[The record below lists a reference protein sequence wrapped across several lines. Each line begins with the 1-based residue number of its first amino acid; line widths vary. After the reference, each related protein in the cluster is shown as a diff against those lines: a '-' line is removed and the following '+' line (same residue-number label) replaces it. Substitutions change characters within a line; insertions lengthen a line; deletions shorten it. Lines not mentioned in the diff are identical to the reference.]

1 MVPFSRFIV
10 VCFVMFF
17 CLHAQAK
24 RVALVIGNDN
34 YITVS
39 KLQKAG
45 NDAYAMARELRSA
58 GFAVQLHQNL
68 NYLGT
73 VKAIEAFAN
82 GISGGDEVVFFY
94 AGHGV
99 QIKNGSYLLPT
110 DIEVSSESEVEKT
123 AYDLLTLT
131 EKLADAKPAFSLV
144 IIDACRDNPLKSKG
158 RSIGNARGLSAIEAP
173 KGQMIVYS
181 ASRGQQALDRLL
193 EKDPNPNSV
202 FTRELLAR
210 MKNPGVKIEDLMR
223 DVQSSVE
230 ELAKS
235 VKHEQRPAIY
245 NETRGNFYFY
255 NFGQNQQAS
264 PPENSAAFMLE
275 KKEDKFWEDAK
286 LLGNKEALEA
296 YLKQYPRGRYAALAN
311 AYLIRL
317 QSSASSLTS
326 QPISNPLSSGMAIPS
341 SQNPS
346 SPNSG
351 GDADCDRLSET
362 STISSNMAKDNNRNP
377 ANVVVT
383 SSHARTKN
391 HNVQTPINCNRD
403 K

>member
-1 MVPFSRFIV
+1 MRFSKLILT
-10 VCFVMFF
+10 CFAMLF
-17 CLHAQAK
+17 CLHVQAK

-34 YITVS
+34 YISVS

-45 NDAYAMARELRSA
+45 NDATAMARELKNA

-68 NYLGT
+68 NYRAT
-73 VKAIEAFAN
+73 VRAVESFTY
-82 GISGGDEVVFFY
+82 GIQGGDEVVVFY

-110 DIEVSSESEVEKT
+110 DIEVNSESEVEKT

-131 EKLADAKPAFSLV
+131 EKLAEAKPAFSLV
-144 IIDACRDNPLKSKG
+144 IVDACRDNPLKSKG

-202 FTRELLAR
+202 FTRELISR
-210 MKNPGVKIEDLMR
+210 MKTPGVKIEDLMR
-223 DVQSSVE
+223 DVQNSVE

-255 NFGQNQQAS
+255 NDGVNLQAS
-264 PPENSAAFMLE
+264 PAYTAPVTAMPSPAPE
-275 KKEDKFWEDAK
+275 
-286 LLGNKEALEA
+286 
-296 YLKQYPRGRYAALAN
+296 P
-311 AYLIRL
+311 
-317 QSSASSLTS
+317 T
-326 QPISNPLSSGMAIPS
+326 PLSPDAVSAIKQQPVP
-341 SQNPS
+341 QAAVLA
-346 SPNSG
+346 
-351 GDADCDRLSET
+351 ADCPPHNDAI
-362 STISSNMAKDNNRNP
+362 TISSKIAKDS
-377 ANVVVT
+377 NVNSSNTIVT
-383 SSHARTKN
+383 SSHARAKN
-391 HNVQTPINCNRD
+391 PNPQTPIHCNRNP
-403 K
+403 

>member
-1 MVPFSRFIV
+1 ML
-10 VCFVMFF
+10 F
-17 CLHAQAK
+17 CLHVQAK

-34 YITVS
+34 YIAVS

-45 NDAYAMARELRSA
+45 NDANAMARELKNA

-68 NYLGT
+68 NYRAT
-73 VKAIEAFAN
+73 VRAVESFAQ
-82 GISGGDEVVFFY
+82 GIQGGDEVVVFY

-110 DIEVSSESEVEKT
+110 DIEVKSESEVEKT

-131 EKLADAKPAFSLV
+131 EKLAEAKPAFSLV

-210 MKNPGVKIEDLMR
+210 MKNPGMKIEDLMR
-223 DVQSSVE
+223 DVQNSVE

-245 NETRGNFYFY
+245 NESRGNFYFY
-255 NFGQNQQAS
+255 NFGANTQANPAYIL
-264 PPENSAAFMLE
+264 PPIATPSAT
-275 KKEDKFWEDAK
+275 
-286 LLGNKEALEA
+286 
-296 YLKQYPRGRYAALAN
+296 P
-311 AYLIRL
+311 
-317 QSSASSLTS
+317 T
-326 QPISNPLSSGMAIPS
+326 PTPLSPNMASTLAQQPVA
-341 SQNPS
+341 QGAAPA
-346 SPNSG
+346 
-351 GDADCDRLSET
+351 ADCAPTNDPI
-362 STISSNMAKDNNRNP
+362 TISSKKAKDSNANSP
-377 ANVVVT
+377 NVVVT
-383 SSHARTKN
+383 SSHARAKN
-391 HNVQTPINCNRD
+391 PNLQTSTHCNRNQ
-403 K
+403 

>member
-1 MVPFSRFIV
+1 ML
-10 VCFVMFF
+10 F
-17 CLHAQAK
+17 CLHVQAK

-34 YITVS
+34 YIAVS

-45 NDAYAMARELRSA
+45 NDANAMARELKNA

-68 NYLGT
+68 NYRAT
-73 VKAIEAFAN
+73 VRAVESFTQ
-82 GISGGDEVVFFY
+82 GIQGGDEVVVFY

-110 DIEVSSESEVEKT
+110 DIEVKSESEVEKT

-131 EKLADAKPAFSLV
+131 EKLAEAKPAFSLV

-210 MKNPGVKIEDLMR
+210 MKNPGMKIEDLMR
-223 DVQSSVE
+223 DVQNSVE

-245 NETRGNFYFY
+245 NESRGNFYFY
-255 NFGQNQQAS
+255 NFGANTQANPAYIL
-264 PPENSAAFMLE
+264 PPIAT
-275 KKEDKFWEDAK
+275 
-286 LLGNKEALEA
+286 
-296 YLKQYPRGRYAALAN
+296 P
-311 AYLIRL
+311 
-317 QSSASSLTS
+317 TS
-326 QPISNPLSSGMAIPS
+326 TPLSPNMASTLAQQPVA
-341 SQNPS
+341 QGAAPA
-346 SPNSG
+346 
-351 GDADCDRLSET
+351 ADCAPTNDPI
-362 STISSNMAKDNNRNP
+362 TISSNKAKDSNANSP
-377 ANVVVT
+377 NVVVT

-391 HNVQTPINCNRD
+391 TNLQIPIHCNRNQ
-403 K
+403 

>member
-1 MVPFSRFIV
+1 ML
-10 VCFVMFF
+10 F
-17 CLHAQAK
+17 CLHVQAK

-34 YITVS
+34 YIAVS

-45 NDAYAMARELRSA
+45 NDANAMARELKNA

-68 NYLGT
+68 NYRAT
-73 VKAIEAFAN
+73 VRAVESFAQ
-82 GISGGDEVVFFY
+82 GIQGGDEVVVFY

-110 DIEVSSESEVEKT
+110 DIEVKSESEVEKT
-123 AYDLLTLT
+123 AYDLFTLT
-131 EKLADAKPAFSLV
+131 EKLAEAKPAFSLV

-210 MKNPGVKIEDLMR
+210 MKNPGMKIEDLMR
-223 DVQSSVE
+223 DVQNSVE

-245 NETRGNFYFY
+245 NESRGNFYFY
-255 NFGQNQQAS
+255 NFGANTQANPAYIL
-264 PPENSAAFMLE
+264 PPIATPSAT
-275 KKEDKFWEDAK
+275 
-286 LLGNKEALEA
+286 
-296 YLKQYPRGRYAALAN
+296 P
-311 AYLIRL
+311 
-317 QSSASSLTS
+317 T
-326 QPISNPLSSGMAIPS
+326 PTPLSPNMASTLAQQPVA
-341 SQNPS
+341 QGAAPA
-346 SPNSG
+346 
-351 GDADCDRLSET
+351 ADCAPTNDPI
-362 STISSNMAKDNNRNP
+362 TISSKKAKDSNANSP
-377 ANVVVT
+377 NVVVT
-383 SSHARTKN
+383 SSHARAKN
-391 HNVQTPINCNRD
+391 PNLQTSTHCNRNQ
-403 K
+403 

>member
-296 YLKQYPRGRYAALAN
+296 YLKQYPRGRYAALAK
-311 AYLIRL
+311 AYLTRL

>member
-1 MVPFSRFIV
+1 ML
-10 VCFVMFF
+10 F
-17 CLHAQAK
+17 CLHVQAK

-34 YITVS
+34 YMAVS

-45 NDAYAMARELRSA
+45 NDANAMARELKNA

-68 NYLGT
+68 NYRAT
-73 VKAIEAFAN
+73 VRAVESFTQ
-82 GISGGDEVVFFY
+82 GIQGGDEVVVFY

-110 DIEVSSESEVEKT
+110 DIEVKSESEVEKT

-131 EKLADAKPAFSLV
+131 EKLAEAKPAFSLV

-210 MKNPGVKIEDLMR
+210 MKNPGMKIEDLMR
-223 DVQSSVE
+223 DVQNSVE

-245 NETRGNFYFY
+245 NESRGNFYFY
-255 NFGQNQQAS
+255 NHGINIQAS
-264 PPENSAAFMLE
+264 PAFNLPPSAMPTPMPA
-275 KKEDKFWEDAK
+275 
-286 LLGNKEALEA
+286 
-296 YLKQYPRGRYAALAN
+296 
-311 AYLIRL
+311 
-317 QSSASSLTS
+317 
-326 QPISNPLSSGMAIPS
+326 PIS
-341 SQNPS
+341 
-346 SPNSG
+346 PNV
-351 GDADCDRLSET
+351 GDTRTQQPVAQGAAAAADCAPPNDAI
-362 STISSNMAKDNNRNP
+362 TISSKKAKDSDANSP
-377 ANVVVT
+377 NVVVT
-383 SSHARTKN
+383 SSHTRAKN
-391 HNVQTPINCNRD
+391 PSLQAPINCNRSP
-403 K
+403 

>member
-34 YITVS
+34 YMTVS

>member
-1 MVPFSRFIV
+1 ML
-10 VCFVMFF
+10 F
-17 CLHAQAK
+17 CLHVQAK

-34 YITVS
+34 YIAVS

-45 NDAYAMARELRSA
+45 NDANAMARELKNA

-68 NYLGT
+68 NYRAT
-73 VKAIEAFAN
+73 VRAVESFTQ
-82 GISGGDEVVFFY
+82 GIQGGDEVVVFY

-110 DIEVSSESEVEKT
+110 DIEVKSESEVEKT

-131 EKLADAKPAFSLV
+131 EKLAEAKPAFSLV

-181 ASRGQQALDRLL
+181 ASRGQQALDRLV

-223 DVQSSVE
+223 DVQNSVE

-235 VKHEQRPAIY
+235 VRHQQRPAIY
-245 NETRGNFYFY
+245 NESRGDFYFY
-255 NFGQNQQAS
+255 NFGANMQANPAYT
-264 PPENSAAFMLE
+264 PPPSAT
-275 KKEDKFWEDAK
+275 
-286 LLGNKEALEA
+286 
-296 YLKQYPRGRYAALAN
+296 P
-311 AYLIRL
+311 
-317 QSSASSLTS
+317 T
-326 QPISNPLSSGMAIPS
+326 PTPTPLSPNMASTLTQQPVA
-341 SQNPS
+341 QGAAPA
-346 SPNSG
+346 
-351 GDADCDRLSET
+351 ADCAPTNDPI
-362 STISSNMAKDNNRNP
+362 TISSKKAKDSNANSP
-377 ANVVVT
+377 NVVVT
-383 SSHARTKN
+383 SSHARAKN
-391 HNVQTPINCNRD
+391 PNLQTTTHCNRNQ
-403 K
+403 

>member
-1 MVPFSRFIV
+1 ML
-10 VCFVMFF
+10 F
-17 CLHAQAK
+17 CLHVQAK

-34 YITVS
+34 YIAVS

-45 NDAYAMARELRSA
+45 NDANAMARELKNA

-68 NYLGT
+68 NYRAT
-73 VKAIEAFAN
+73 VRAVESFTQ
-82 GISGGDEVVFFY
+82 GIQGGDEVVVFY

-110 DIEVSSESEVEKT
+110 DIEVNSESEVEKT

-131 EKLADAKPAFSLV
+131 EKLAEAKPAFSLV

-210 MKNPGVKIEDLMR
+210 MKNPGMKIEDLMR
-223 DVQSSVE
+223 DVQNSVE

-245 NETRGNFYFY
+245 NESRGNFYFY
-255 NFGQNQQAS
+255 NFGANMQATPAYIL
-264 PPENSAAFMLE
+264 PPSTT
-275 KKEDKFWEDAK
+275 
-286 LLGNKEALEA
+286 
-296 YLKQYPRGRYAALAN
+296 P
-311 AYLIRL
+311 
-317 QSSASSLTS
+317 T
-326 QPISNPLSSGMAIPS
+326 PLSPNMANTLTQQPVA
-341 SQNPS
+341 QGAAPA
-346 SPNSG
+346 
-351 GDADCDRLSET
+351 ADCAPTNDPI
-362 STISSNMAKDNNRNP
+362 TISSKKAKDSNANSP
-377 ANVVVT
+377 NVVVT
-383 SSHARTKN
+383 SSHARAKN
-391 HNVQTPINCNRD
+391 PNLQTTTHCNRNQ
-403 K
+403 

>member
-1 MVPFSRFIV
+1 MHFSKVILT
-10 VCFVMFF
+10 CFAMLF
-17 CLHAQAK
+17 CLHVQAK

-34 YITVS
+34 YIAVS

-45 NDAYAMARELRSA
+45 NDANAMARELKNA

-68 NYLGT
+68 NYRAT
-73 VKAIEAFAN
+73 VRAVESFTQ
-82 GISGGDEVVFFY
+82 GIQGGDEVVVFY

-110 DIEVSSESEVEKT
+110 DIEVNSESEVEKT

-131 EKLADAKPAFSLV
+131 EKLAEAKPAFSLV

-210 MKNPGVKIEDLMR
+210 MKNPGMKIEDLMR
-223 DVQSSVE
+223 DVQNSVE

-245 NETRGNFYFY
+245 NESRGNFYFY
-255 NFGQNQQAS
+255 NFGANMQATPAYIL
-264 PPENSAAFMLE
+264 PPSTT
-275 KKEDKFWEDAK
+275 
-286 LLGNKEALEA
+286 
-296 YLKQYPRGRYAALAN
+296 P
-311 AYLIRL
+311 
-317 QSSASSLTS
+317 T
-326 QPISNPLSSGMAIPS
+326 PLSPNMANTLTQQPVA
-341 SQNPS
+341 QGAAPA
-346 SPNSG
+346 
-351 GDADCDRLSET
+351 ADCAPTNDPI
-362 STISSNMAKDNNRNP
+362 TISSKKAKDSNANSP
-377 ANVVVT
+377 NVVVT
-383 SSHARTKN
+383 SSHARAKN
-391 HNVQTPINCNRD
+391 PNLQTTTHCNRNQ
-403 K
+403 

>member
-1 MVPFSRFIV
+1 ML
-10 VCFVMFF
+10 F
-17 CLHAQAK
+17 CLHVQAK

-34 YITVS
+34 YIAVS

-45 NDAYAMARELRSA
+45 NDANAMARELKNA

-68 NYLGT
+68 NYRAT
-73 VKAIEAFAN
+73 VRAVESFTQ
-82 GISGGDEVVFFY
+82 GIQGGDEVVVFY

-110 DIEVSSESEVEKT
+110 DIEVNSESEVEKT

-131 EKLADAKPAFSLV
+131 EKLAEAKPAFSLV

-210 MKNPGVKIEDLMR
+210 MKNPGMKIEDLMR
-223 DVQSSVE
+223 DVQNSVE

-245 NETRGNFYFY
+245 NESRGNFYFY
-255 NFGQNQQAS
+255 NFGANTQANPAHIL
-264 PPENSAAFMLE
+264 PPIAT
-275 KKEDKFWEDAK
+275 
-286 LLGNKEALEA
+286 
-296 YLKQYPRGRYAALAN
+296 P
-311 AYLIRL
+311 
-317 QSSASSLTS
+317 T
-326 QPISNPLSSGMAIPS
+326 PTPLSPNMASTLAQQPVA
-341 SQNPS
+341 QGAAPA
-346 SPNSG
+346 
-351 GDADCDRLSET
+351 ADCAPTNDPI
-362 STISSNMAKDNNRNP
+362 TISSNQAKDSNANSP
-377 ANVVVT
+377 NVVVT
-383 SSHARTKN
+383 SSHARAKN
-391 HNVQTPINCNRD
+391 TNLQVPIHCNRNQ
-403 K
+403 

>member
-1 MVPFSRFIV
+1 ML
-10 VCFVMFF
+10 F
-17 CLHAQAK
+17 CLQVQAK

-34 YITVS
+34 YISVS

-45 NDAYAMARELRSA
+45 NDATAMARELKNA

-68 NYLGT
+68 NYRAT
-73 VKAIEAFAN
+73 VRAVESFTY
-82 GISGGDEVVFFY
+82 GIQGGDEVVVFY

-110 DIEVSSESEVEKT
+110 DIEVNSESEVEKT

-131 EKLADAKPAFSLV
+131 EKLAEAKPAFSLV
-144 IIDACRDNPLKSKG
+144 IVDACRDNPLKSKG

-202 FTRELLAR
+202 FTRELISR
-210 MKNPGVKIEDLMR
+210 MKTPGVKIEDLMR
-223 DVQSSVE
+223 DVQNSVE

-255 NFGQNQQAS
+255 NYGVNLQAS
-264 PPENSAAFMLE
+264 P
-275 KKEDKFWEDAK
+275 
-286 LLGNKEALEA
+286 A
-296 YLKQYPRGRYAALAN
+296 YTAPVTAMPSPAPAP
-311 AYLIRL
+311 
-317 QSSASSLTS
+317 T
-326 QPISNPLSSGMAIPS
+326 PLSPDAVSAIKQQPVP
-341 SQNPS
+341 QAAVLA
-346 SPNSG
+346 
-351 GDADCDRLSET
+351 ADCPPPNDT
-362 STISSNMAKDNNRNP
+362 ITISSKMAKDS
-377 ANVVVT
+377 NVNSSNTIVT

-391 HNVQTPINCNRD
+391 PNLQTPIHCNRNP
-403 K
+403 

>member
-1 MVPFSRFIV
+1 ML
-10 VCFVMFF
+10 F
-17 CLHAQAK
+17 CLHVQAK

-34 YITVS
+34 YLAVS

-45 NDAYAMARELRSA
+45 NDANAMARELRNA

-68 NYLGT
+68 NYRAT
-73 VKAIEAFAN
+73 VRAVESFAQ
-82 GISGGDEVVFFY
+82 GIQGGDEVVVFY

-110 DIEVSSESEVEKT
+110 DIEVKSESEVEKT
-123 AYDLLTLT
+123 AYDLFTLT
-131 EKLADAKPAFSLV
+131 EKLAEAKPAFSLV

-210 MKNPGVKIEDLMR
+210 MKNPGMKIEDLMR
-223 DVQSSVE
+223 DVQNSVE

-245 NETRGNFYFY
+245 NESRGNFYFY
-255 NFGQNQQAS
+255 NFGANTQANPAYIL
-264 PPENSAAFMLE
+264 PPIATPSAT
-275 KKEDKFWEDAK
+275 
-286 LLGNKEALEA
+286 
-296 YLKQYPRGRYAALAN
+296 P
-311 AYLIRL
+311 
-317 QSSASSLTS
+317 T
-326 QPISNPLSSGMAIPS
+326 PTPLSPNMASTLAQQPVA
-341 SQNPS
+341 QGAAPA
-346 SPNSG
+346 
-351 GDADCDRLSET
+351 ADCAPTNDPI
-362 STISSNMAKDNNRNP
+362 TISSKKAKDSNANSP
-377 ANVVVT
+377 NVVVT
-383 SSHARTKN
+383 SSHARAKN
-391 HNVQTPINCNRD
+391 PNLQTSTHCNRNQ
-403 K
+403 

>member
-1 MVPFSRFIV
+1 ML
-10 VCFVMFF
+10 F
-17 CLHAQAK
+17 CLHVQAK

-34 YITVS
+34 YISVS

-45 NDAYAMARELRSA
+45 NDATAMARELKNA

-68 NYLGT
+68 NYRAT
-73 VKAIEAFAN
+73 VRAVESFTY
-82 GISGGDEVVFFY
+82 GIQGGDEVVVFY

-110 DIEVSSESEVEKT
+110 DIEVNSESEVEKT

-131 EKLADAKPAFSLV
+131 EKLAEAKPAFSLV

-202 FTRELLAR
+202 FTRELITR
-210 MKNPGVKIEDLMR
+210 MKTPGVKIEDLMR
-223 DVQSSVE
+223 EVQNSVE

-255 NFGQNQQAS
+255 NDGVNMQAS
-264 PPENSAAFMLE
+264 PAYTSPATARPQAMPQPAPQPPPLTPNVASAFNQQPVPQGAVV
-275 KKEDKFWEDAK
+275 
-286 LLGNKEALEA
+286 
-296 YLKQYPRGRYAALAN
+296 AADCA
-311 AYLIRL
+311 
-317 QSSASSLTS
+317 
-326 QPISNPLSSGMAIPS
+326 PS
-341 SQNPS
+341 SDS
-346 SPNSG
+346 V
-351 GDADCDRLSET
+351 
-362 STISSNMAKDNNRNP
+362 TISSNKAKDSNANSP
-377 ANVVVT
+377 NVVVT
-383 SSHARTKN
+383 SSHARAKN
-391 HNVQTPINCNRD
+391 PNLQTPIHCKRNQ
-403 K
+403 

>member
-1 MVPFSRFIV
+1 ML
-10 VCFVMFF
+10 F
-17 CLHAQAK
+17 CLHVQAK

-34 YITVS
+34 YVAVS

-45 NDAYAMARELRSA
+45 NDANAMARELKNA

-68 NYLGT
+68 NYRAT
-73 VKAIEAFAN
+73 VRAVESFTQ
-82 GISGGDEVVFFY
+82 GIQGGDEVVFFY

-110 DIEVSSESEVEKT
+110 DIEVKSESEVEKT

-131 EKLADAKPAFSLV
+131 EKLAEAKPAFSLV

-210 MKNPGVKIEDLMR
+210 MKNPGMKIEDLMR
-223 DVQSSVE
+223 DVQNSVE

-245 NETRGNFYFY
+245 NESRGNFYFY
-255 NFGQNQQAS
+255 NFGANIQATPGYIL
-264 PPENSAAFMLE
+264 PPSAAPNP
-275 KKEDKFWEDAK
+275 A
-286 LLGNKEALEA
+286 
-296 YLKQYPRGRYAALAN
+296 P
-311 AYLIRL
+311 
-317 QSSASSLTS
+317 T
-326 QPISNPLSSGMAIPS
+326 PTPLSPNMASTLTQQPVA
-341 SQNPS
+341 QGAAPA
-346 SPNSG
+346 
-351 GDADCDRLSET
+351 ADCAPTNDPI
-362 STISSNMAKDNNRNP
+362 TISSKKAKDSNANSP
-377 ANVVVT
+377 NVVVT
-383 SSHARTKN
+383 SSHARAKN
-391 HNVQTPINCNRD
+391 PNLQTNTHCNRNQ
-403 K
+403 

>member
-1 MVPFSRFIV
+1 
-10 VCFVMFF
+10 
-17 CLHAQAK
+17 
-24 RVALVIGNDN
+24 
-34 YITVS
+34 
-39 KLQKAG
+39 
-45 NDAYAMARELRSA
+45 
-58 GFAVQLHQNL
+58 
-68 NYLGT
+68 
-73 VKAIEAFAN
+73 
-82 GISGGDEVVFFY
+82 
-94 AGHGV
+94 
-99 QIKNGSYLLPT
+99 
-110 DIEVSSESEVEKT
+110 
-123 AYDLLTLT
+123 
-131 EKLADAKPAFSLV
+131 
-144 IIDACRDNPLKSKG
+144 
-158 RSIGNARGLSAIEAP
+158 
-173 KGQMIVYS
+173 
-181 ASRGQQALDRLL
+181 
-193 EKDPNPNSV
+193 
-202 FTRELLAR
+202 
-210 MKNPGVKIEDLMR
+210 
-223 DVQSSVE
+223 VE

>member
-1 MVPFSRFIV
+1 ML
-10 VCFVMFF
+10 F
-17 CLHAQAK
+17 CLHVQAK

-34 YITVS
+34 YMAVS

-45 NDAYAMARELRSA
+45 NDANAMARELKNA

-68 NYLGT
+68 NYRAT
-73 VKAIEAFAN
+73 VRAVESFTQ
-82 GISGGDEVVFFY
+82 GIQGGDEVVVFY

-110 DIEVSSESEVEKT
+110 DIEVKSESEVEKT

-131 EKLADAKPAFSLV
+131 EKLAEAKPAFSLV

-210 MKNPGVKIEDLMR
+210 MKNPGMKIEDLMR
-223 DVQSSVE
+223 DVQNSVE

-245 NETRGNFYFY
+245 NESRGNFYFY
-255 NFGQNQQAS
+255 NFGANTQANPAYIL
-264 PPENSAAFMLE
+264 PPIAT
-275 KKEDKFWEDAK
+275 
-286 LLGNKEALEA
+286 
-296 YLKQYPRGRYAALAN
+296 P
-311 AYLIRL
+311 
-317 QSSASSLTS
+317 T
-326 QPISNPLSSGMAIPS
+326 PTPLSPNMASTLAQQPVA
-341 SQNPS
+341 QGAAPA
-346 SPNSG
+346 
-351 GDADCDRLSET
+351 ADCAPTNDPI
-362 STISSNMAKDNNRNP
+362 TISSNQAKDSNANSP
-377 ANVVVT
+377 NVVVT
-383 SSHARTKN
+383 SSHARAKN
-391 HNVQTPINCNRD
+391 TNLQVPIHCNRNQ
-403 K
+403 

>member
-1 MVPFSRFIV
+1 ML
-10 VCFVMFF
+10 F
-17 CLHAQAK
+17 CLHVQAK

-34 YITVS
+34 YMAVS

-45 NDAYAMARELRSA
+45 NDANAMARELKNA

-68 NYLGT
+68 NYRAT
-73 VKAIEAFAN
+73 VRAVESFTQ
-82 GISGGDEVVFFY
+82 GIQGGDEVVFFY

-110 DIEVSSESEVEKT
+110 DIEVKSESEVEKT

-131 EKLADAKPAFSLV
+131 EKLAEAKPAFSLV

-210 MKNPGVKIEDLMR
+210 MKNPGMKIEDLMR
-223 DVQSSVE
+223 DVQNSVE

-235 VKHEQRPAIY
+235 VRHEQRPAIY
-245 NETRGNFYFY
+245 NESRGNFYFY
-255 NFGQNQQAS
+255 NFGANIQATPAYIL
-264 PPENSAAFMLE
+264 PPSAT
-275 KKEDKFWEDAK
+275 
-286 LLGNKEALEA
+286 
-296 YLKQYPRGRYAALAN
+296 P
-311 AYLIRL
+311 
-317 QSSASSLTS
+317 T
-326 QPISNPLSSGMAIPS
+326 PTPTPLSPNMASTLTQQPVA
-341 SQNPS
+341 QGAAPA
-346 SPNSG
+346 
-351 GDADCDRLSET
+351 ADCAPTNDPI
-362 STISSNMAKDNNRNP
+362 TISSKKAKDSNANSP
-377 ANVVVT
+377 NVVVT
-383 SSHARTKN
+383 SSHARAKN
-391 HNVQTPINCNRD
+391 PNLQTTTHCNRNQ
-403 K
+403 

>member
-1 MVPFSRFIV
+1 ML
-10 VCFVMFF
+10 F
-17 CLHAQAK
+17 CLHVQAK

-34 YITVS
+34 YMAVS

-45 NDAYAMARELRSA
+45 NDANAMARELKNA

-68 NYLGT
+68 NYRAT
-73 VKAIEAFAN
+73 VRAVESFTQ
-82 GISGGDEVVFFY
+82 GIQGGDEVVVFY

-110 DIEVSSESEVEKT
+110 DIEVKSESEVEKT
-123 AYDLLTLT
+123 AYDLLTLA
-131 EKLADAKPAFSLV
+131 EKLAEAKPAFSLV

-210 MKNPGVKIEDLMR
+210 MKNPGMKIEDLMR
-223 DVQSSVE
+223 DVQNSVE

-245 NETRGNFYFY
+245 NESRGNFYFY
-255 NFGQNQQAS
+255 NFGANTQANPAYIL
-264 PPENSAAFMLE
+264 PPIAT
-275 KKEDKFWEDAK
+275 
-286 LLGNKEALEA
+286 
-296 YLKQYPRGRYAALAN
+296 P
-311 AYLIRL
+311 
-317 QSSASSLTS
+317 T
-326 QPISNPLSSGMAIPS
+326 PTPLSPNMASTLAQQPVA
-341 SQNPS
+341 QGAAPA
-346 SPNSG
+346 
-351 GDADCDRLSET
+351 ADCAPTNDPI
-362 STISSNMAKDNNRNP
+362 TISSNKAKDSNANSP
-377 ANVVVT
+377 NVVVT
-383 SSHARTKN
+383 SSHARAKN
-391 HNVQTPINCNRD
+391 TNLQVPIHCNRNQ
-403 K
+403 